1 MGYLVLLLLVLALYA
16 FKRRLPG
23 NISGDPLTG
32 GMVGLKGVA
41 QETFVVQGT
50 ILVRGEIWKA
60 TSRQGIIQR
69 GESVR
74 VTAMSQG
81 LLLEVEKVDR

>member
-1 MGYLVLLLLVLALYA
+1 
-16 FKRRLPG
+16 
-23 NISGDPLTG
+23 
-32 GMVGLKGVA
+32 MVGLKGVA